1 MDLSKAATEILS
13 GFTISML
20 MIPEAFS
27 FSKIVGLEPQ
37 AGMNSTMIMSFITS
51 LLTGQPGM
59 ISGATGSVATSLMGV
74 TKNFGKEYI
83 AIVALMGGVIQL
95 LIGGTGMTKYFD
107 KIPRPVLSG
116 FLVGL
121 AILIFQGQIQ
131 YFKDKDGQWIAGKK
145 LAWTIGLI
153 GLGVV
158 VARVSEKFQNRIPGA
173 LIGVAAVALVAH
185 LTKAPVMQIGD
196 AGDVKS
202 GLPKF
207 EVPKVEWNRETFMK
221 LLPWAIGMAIV
232 GLIESQ
238 VMLKEAG
245 KIIGRPGNPLKE
257 TLAQGVANIATGFG
271 KGMGGCVLVGQ
282 SKLNYAHGASTR
294 LSSMATSLSFGALVI
309 FLSKFINKVPMP
321 ALMAIMMEI
330 VVRTGDWGS
339 LMGGMNKNT
348 LVTFLTVITAVFGQN
363 LALGVGAGTLT
374 NYLIHM

>member
-107 KIPRPVLSG
+107 KIPQPVLSG

-131 YFKDKDGQWIAGKK
+131 YFKDKDGQW
-145 LAWTIGLI
+145 
-153 GLGVV
+153 
-158 VARVSEKFQNRIPGA
+158 RSEEHTSE
-173 LIGVAAVALVAH
+173 L
-185 LTKAPVMQIGD
+185 
-196 AGDVKS
+196 
-202 GLPKF
+202 
-207 EVPKVEWNRETFMK
+207 
-221 LLPWAIGMAIV
+221 
-232 GLIESQ
+232 
-238 VMLKEAG
+238 
-245 KIIGRPGNPLKE
+245 
-257 TLAQGVANIATGFG
+257 
-271 KGMGGCVLVGQ
+271 Q
-282 SKLNYAHGASTR
+282 SH
-294 LSSMATSLSFGALVI
+294 
-309 FLSKFINKVPMP
+309 
-321 ALMAIMMEI
+321 
-330 VVRTGDWGS
+330 
-339 LMGGMNKNT
+339 
-348 LVTFLTVITAVFGQN
+348 
-363 LALGVGAGTLT
+363 
-374 NYLIHM
+374 